1 MRDRRQY
8 KEGQKGG
15 EKKKKD
21 KSSSKKDSK
30 TAAPAQ
36 PRADNIDLALDG
48 VVAQVIGTL
57 EKRMSRE
64 EIWSGSK
71 EALITDKEALAKV
84 SML

>member
-1 MRDRRQY
+1 MSFVMRPLKAILSRCRDWIQ
-8 KEGQKGG
+8 GG

-21 KSSSKKDSK
+21 KSSSKMVSM

-71 EALITDKEALAKV
+71 EALITD
-84 SML
+84 